1 VIGSSIHRLDVVD
14 STQSTLARLAREGAP
29 EGTVVTARHQTD
41 GRGRRGR
48 AWWDAPGES
57 LLLSVL
63 LRPAVPAGH
72 VSQLSLVAAL
82 AVTDALASA
91 AGVMG
96 RIRWPNDVLVA
107 GRKISGILP
116 DAVCGTDG
124 RVEHVIVGIGINL
137 AQRSFPPELAGQAT
151 SLRLLTGRAHDPAR
165 VEAAVLTAL
174 GARYGAWLPGGFGA
188 LRDAWR
194 SRSSTIGTRV
204 GLSDGGD
211 GLVVDV
217 DGEGALLVD
226 VGGGTLTRVVATS
239 SVSAR
244 GEDGLCCS

>member
-1 VIGSSIHRLDVVD
+1 MIASSIHRLDVVD
-14 STQSTLARLAREGAP
+14 STQSMLARLARAGAP
-29 EGTVVTARHQTD
+29 DGTVVTARHQTG

-82 AVTDALASA
+82 AVTDALAA

-96 RIRWPNDVLVA
+96 RIRWPNDVLV
-107 GRKISGILP
+107 GGSKISGILP

-124 RVEHVIVGIGINL
+124 RVEHAIVGIGINL
-137 AQRSFPPELAGQAT
+137 GQRSFPPELAGQAT

-174 GARYGAWLPGGFGA
+174 GVRYDAWLSGGFDA
-188 LRDAWR
+188 LR
-194 SRSSTIGTRV
+194 
-204 GLSDGGD
+204 L
-211 GLVVDV
+211 
-217 DGEGALLVD
+217 GAFIQIFD
-226 VGGGTLTRVVATS
+226 SYA
-239 SVSAR
+239 A
-244 GEDGLCCS
+244 

>member
-1 VIGSSIHRLDVVD
+1 VIGSSIHRVDVVD
-14 STQSTLARLAREGAP
+14 STQSMLARLAREGAP
-29 EGTVVTARHQTD
+29 DGTVVTARHQTG

-72 VSQLSLVAAL
+72 LSQLSLVAAL
-82 AVTDALASA
+82 AVTDALAA

-96 RIRWPNDVLVA
+96 RIRWPNDVLV
-107 GRKISGILP
+107 GGSKISGILP

-124 RVEHVIVGIGINL
+124 RVEHAIVGIGINL
-137 AQRSFPPELAGQAT
+137 DQRSFPPELAGQAT

-174 GARYGAWLPGGFGA
+174 GVRYDAWLSGGFDA

-194 SRSSTIGTRV
+194 SRSSTIGARV
-204 GLSDGGD
+204 RLPDGGD
-211 GLVVDV
+211 GVAVDV
-217 DGEGALLVD
+217 DGDGALLVD
-226 VGGGTLTRVVATS
+226 AGGGTLTRVVTAI
-239 SVSAR
+239 R
-244 GEDGLCCS
+244 